1 MSLILTSSQQ
11 PSTLP
16 QFSVSAPYQYRND
29 FRSGLKI
36 PANSEIAVESVKL
49 NRNPALDYEQG
60 QVTLFWFGQRLE
72 VNASLDNSMSWIIPS
87 INTIDRNLS
96 PEDFKEEFEK
106 ILKTALSLHPEIDT
120 VNGVTMTP
128 IHTTTS
134 VANPFQ
140 GFRYNI
146 NQVGASATSAVP
158 PSGYEKLIFG
168 DLQWDGTTATADDDD
183 TYFQLQPIND
193 VGGPISLFGGNITF
207 DTFTGNNWTVGLA
220 RPIYNDGVD
229 YIDQNP
235 TLEHTLIYG
244 DGGLGPD
251 SDQLYDYAAQIG
263 LDDVLRLYHLVP
275 DSQGQ
280 QERGRGMEM
289 REIIYYQKNNTATTA
304 NNGDNSS
311 FATGAPIPSASITDI
326 TFRVENEKVIIS
338 ASGNVVVETNTISS
352 ASFKDQVPKPVNQN
366 CWKMYPTAGLWETG
380 DDLNISTYECR
391 TNSTI
396 HKNILPNNWSFKS
409 IIHADMDNV
418 FIEAVDTDPLS
429 ATNGNY
435 IVNTPWSGA
444 DWWVKS
450 IDERDIM
457 RRFLDTRTNASNEPF
472 TSPYVRPYKGLDHSR
487 LEDYEPIFIMGKS
500 EKYTDARIQE
510 WTPNSMNV
518 LGFAP
523 FAIAPLENSVS
534 ATGPRAGGASFTS
547 TTRPSMTSE
556 HSTFIRVPTL
566 NHKTFNFGTGNP
578 SKILFQVPRF
588 DNSGAETG
596 ALFFQNSDK
605 TYLDL
610 NNTTPITITDLDVHL
625 VRKDEKFAKDL
636 TGSTEVMFHIRQKSK
651 L

>member
-1 MSLILTSSQQ
+1 MSLILTSSQD
-11 PSTLP
+11 PGNLP
-16 QFSVSAPYQYRND
+16 QFSTSAPYQYRND

-49 NRNPALDYEQG
+49 NRNPALDYEQS
-60 QVTLFWFGQRLE
+60 QVTLFWFGQRLS
-72 VNASLDNSMSWIIPS
+72 VNASLDNSMSYIIPS
-87 INTIDRNLS
+87 INRIDANLS
-96 PEDFKEEFEK
+96 PEDFREEFEK
-106 ILKTALSLHPEIDT
+106 MLKMALSLHPEIDT

-134 VANPFQ
+134 VLNPFQ
-140 GFRYNI
+140 GYRYNI

-158 PSGYEKLIFG
+158 PSGYEKEIFG
-168 DLQWDGTTATADDDD
+168 DLQWNGTTATADADD
-183 TYFQLQPIND
+183 TYFQLQPID
-193 VGGPISLFGGNITF
+193 DAGGPISLFGGNVTF

-220 RPIYNDGVD
+220 RPIYNPGVD
-229 YIDQNP
+229 FVEANP
-235 TLEHTLIYG
+235 TLEHTFSFS
-244 DGGLGPD
+244 DDGLGPD
-251 SDQLYDYAAQIG
+251 EDQLYDYSAQVG

-275 DSQGQ
+275 ES
-280 QERGRGMEM
+280 RGNGGMEM
-289 REIIYYQKNNTATTA
+289 REIIYYQKNNTATGA

-311 FATGAPIPSASITDI
+311 FATGAPIPSGSITDI

-338 ASGNVVVETNTISS
+338 ASGKVVVETNTISS

-366 CWKMYPTAGLWETG
+366 CWKMYPTAGLWENG
-380 DDLNISTYECR
+380 DDLNVSTYECR

-396 HKNILPNNWSFKS
+396 HKNILPNNWAFKS

-418 FIEAVDTDPLS
+418 FLDIREGGAVDLDALS
-429 ATNGNY
+429 PTVGHY
-435 IVNTPWSGA
+435 KVQRPWSGA
-444 DWWVKS
+444 DYWALNVDDRPLLK
-450 IDERDIM
+450 
-457 RRFLDTRTNASNEPF
+457 RFLNPDGVQDTPF
-472 TSPYVRPYKGLDHSR
+472 TDPYVRPYKGLNASSMQ
-487 LEDYEPIFIMGKS
+487 DYEPIFIMGKS
-500 EKYTDARIQE
+500 DRYTDSRVQE

-523 FAIAPLENSVS
+523 FAVGPLEDSVT
-534 ATGPRAGGASFTS
+534 ANTGQASFTS

-610 NNTTPITITDLDVHL
+610 NNPTDFTLTDLDVHL
-625 VRKDEKFAKDL
+625 VRKDERFAKDL
-636 TGSTEVMFHIRQKSK
+636 SGSTEVMFHIRQKAK
-651 L
+651 M